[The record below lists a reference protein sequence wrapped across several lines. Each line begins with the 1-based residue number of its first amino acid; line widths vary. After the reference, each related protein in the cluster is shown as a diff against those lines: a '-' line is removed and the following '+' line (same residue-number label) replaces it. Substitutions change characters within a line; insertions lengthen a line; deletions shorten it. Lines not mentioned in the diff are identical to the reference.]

1 MKTCFAIIGTLTKSA
16 RLFVLAIVTLVV
28 ATQSLA
34 ESSKCDAKDVATIP
48 DGMQWGVTF
57 GFYGSDE
64 YFASQAARDEIDAI
78 SLAGA
83 NWVTVVAT
91 VWQDTCQS
99 TFQYRDFDLT
109 PSDLTLKGI
118 IDLVHAKGMKVCLR
132 PMLECKDGYGRLA
145 VWLPVAGGKRMFGR
159 CSTARAEWFESLR
172 KRSAYYARLAR
183 ETGCEAFC
191 IDSELDRMVEENDLW
206 KGVVDAVRKEYKGP
220 VTSCHTLH
228 TGTIDFLKTLADPG
242 HWFHSLDYLSISYY
256 CPARRK
262 DEAGKVLTVD
272 DMVRNLQEAKK
283 KMKAIAD
290 ACGKPIIFG
299 ECGCSSIKDGATSP
313 SATSP
318 TAVPDEDEQAMYME
332 ALFRTFAGEDWCRG
346 FTWWK
351 WDQHSLQRADTTSE
365 QVRKTDFTIH
375 GKKAEGVFRKWA
387 SEGSRSPERYS
398 PMVCPN

>member
-1 MKTCFAIIGTLTKSA
+1 MKTCLAIVGTLTGFA
-16 RLFVLAIVTLVV
+16 RFFAFAIVALVV

-78 SLAGA
+78 SRAGA

-206 KGVVDAVRKEYKGP
+206 ESVVDAVRKEYKGP

-272 DMVRNLQEAKK
+272 DMVRN
-283 KMKAIAD
+283 
-290 ACGKPIIFG
+290 
-299 ECGCSSIKDGATSP
+299 STRATWI
-313 SATSP
+313 T
-318 TAVPDEDEQAMYME
+318 
-332 ALFRTFAGEDWCRG
+332 
-346 FTWWK
+346 
-351 WDQHSLQRADTTSE
+351 
-365 QVRKTDFTIH
+365 
-375 GKKAEGVFRKWA
+375 
-387 SEGSRSPERYS
+387 RSPRCIWRRFSGHLPAKTGAVASRGGSGISTLYKGPIRHPNRCERPIS
-398 PMVCPN
+398 PFTVRRPKACFASGHRKAVEVQNGIRQWFVRTES

>member
-1 MKTCFAIIGTLTKSA
+1 MKTCFAIIGTLTGPA
-16 RLFVLAIVTLVV
+16 RLFVLAIVMLTVM
-28 ATQSLA
+28 QSLA
-34 ESSKCDAKDVATIP
+34 VSSKSDAINVAKIP
-48 DGMQWGVTF
+48 EGVQWGVTF

-64 YFASQAARDEIDAI
+64 YYASQAARDEIDAI
-78 SLAGA
+78 SRAGA

-109 PSDLTLKGI
+109 PGDLTLKEI
-118 IDLVHAKGMKVCLR
+118 IDLIHAKGMKVCLR

-206 KGVVDAVRKEYKGP
+206 KSVVDAVRKEYKGP

-256 CPARRK
+256 CPA
-262 DEAGKVLTVD
+262 ATV
-272 DMVRNLQEAKK
+272 VITER
-283 KMKAIAD
+283 
-290 ACGKPIIFG
+290 II
-299 ECGCSSIKDGATSP
+299 CSLI
-313 SATSP
+313 
-318 TAVPDEDEQAMYME
+318 
-332 ALFRTFAGEDWCRG
+332 
-346 FTWWK
+346 
-351 WDQHSLQRADTTSE
+351 
-365 QVRKTDFTIH
+365 
-375 GKKAEGVFRKWA
+375 
-387 SEGSRSPERYS
+387 
-398 PMVCPN
+398 

>member
-1 MKTCFAIIGTLTKSA
+1 MKTCLAIVGTLTGFA
-16 RLFVLAIVTLVV
+16 RFFAFAIVALVV

-57 GFYGSDE
+57 GFYGSNE

-78 SLAGA
+78 ARAGA

-109 PSDLTLKGI
+109 PGDLTVKGI
-118 IDLVHAKGMKVCLR
+118 IDLIHAKGMKVCLR

-145 VWLPVAGGKRMFGR
+145 VWLPVAGGKRMFGLS
-159 CSTARAEWFESLR
+159 STARAEWFESLK
-172 KRSAYYARLAR
+172 KRSAYYARIAR

-206 KGVVDAVRKEYKGP
+206 KSVVAAVRKEYKGP

-228 TGTIDFLKTLADPG
+228 TGQIDFLKTLADSN

-262 DEAGKVLTVD
+262 DEAGKVLSVD

-283 KMKAIAD
+283 KMKVIAD

-318 TAVPDEDEQAMYME
+318 TAEPDEDEQAKYME

-351 WDQHSLQRADTTSE
+351 WDQNSTQNPEYTRE
-365 QVRKTDFTIH
+365 QVLKTDFTIR
-375 GKKAEGVFRKWA
+375 GKKAEGVFRHWA
-387 SEGSRSPERYS
+387 RKE
-398 PMVCPN
+398 